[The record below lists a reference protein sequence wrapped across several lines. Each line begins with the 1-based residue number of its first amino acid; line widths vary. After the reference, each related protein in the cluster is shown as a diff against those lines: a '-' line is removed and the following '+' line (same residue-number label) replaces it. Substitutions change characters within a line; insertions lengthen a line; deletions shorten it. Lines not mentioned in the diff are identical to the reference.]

1 MEDLDY
7 DEDLE
12 DEDVKKEK
20 EEAIGG
26 ELGFEGSNQLL
37 RVDALFRAEGYD
49 ILVNILWVLHLV
61 YILFIGLISFESPTC
76 FDKLLLDK
84 CS

>member
-12 DEDVKKEK
+12 DEDVKKENG
-20 EEAIGG
+20 EAIGG
-26 ELGFEGSNQLL
+26 KLGFEGSNQLL

-76 FDKLLLDK
+76 FDILLLDK

>member
-26 ELGFEGSNQLL
+26 KLGFEGSNQLL
-37 RVDALFRAEGYD
+37 RVYVLLRAEGYD
-49 ILVNILWVLHLV
+49 ILVYILWALHFV
-61 YILFIGLISFESPTC
+61 YILFIGLIPFESPTC
-76 FDKLLLDK
+76 FDILLPDK

>member
-49 ILVNILWVLHLV
+49 ILVLHIV
-61 YILFIGLISFESPTC
+61 GT
-76 FDKLLLDK
+76 LLGRYTFF
-84 CS
+84 S

>member
-76 FDKLLLDK
+76 FDILLLDK

>member
-37 RVDALFRAEGYD
+37 RVDALFRAEEYD
-49 ILVNILWVLHLV
+49 ILVNILWVLHFV
-61 YILFIGLISFESPTC
+61 YILFIGLISIESPTC
-76 FDKLLLDK
+76 FDILLLDK

>member
-49 ILVNILWVLHLV
+49 ILVNILCVGTSLRIH
-61 YILFIGLISFESPTC
+61 SFHWSHI
-76 FDKLLLDK
+76 F
-84 CS
+84 

>member
-1 MEDLDY
+1 MEDLNY

-49 ILVNILWVLHLV
+49 ILVNILWVLHFV

-76 FDKLLLDK
+76 FDILLLDK

>member
-26 ELGFEGSNQLL
+26 ELEFKGSNQLL

-49 ILVNILWVLHLV
+49 ILVNILWVLYLV
-61 YILFIGLISFESPTC
+61 YIFFIGLISFESPTC
-76 FDKLLLDK
+76 FDILLLDK

>member
-1 MEDLDY
+1 MTRILRMRN
-7 DEDLE
+7 
-12 DEDVKKEK
+12 EDVKKEK

-49 ILVNILWVLHLV
+49 ILVNILWVLQLV

-76 FDKLLLDK
+76 FDILLLDK

>member
-20 EEAIGG
+20 MEAIGG
-26 ELGFEGSNQLL
+26 KLGFEGSNQLL
-37 RVDALFRAEGYD
+37 RVDVFLRAEGYD
-49 ILVNILWVLHLV
+49 ILVNILWALHFV

-76 FDKLLLDK
+76 FDILLLDK
-84 CS
+84 RS

>member
-49 ILVNILWVLHLV
+49 ILVNILWVLQLV

-76 FDKLLLDK
+76 FDILLLDK